1 MKATHR
7 LIVHGIMKVDNKIL
21 VTKRT
26 LEEDGRKN
34 TFGRF
39 YDVPG
44 GSVDE
49 GETPKI
55 ALVRETK
62 EETNLDV
69 EVGKIIYE
77 DSEYD
82 EEKNIVFTRLTYICN
97 IVNFNEIKLDEN
109 EHDEYKLVD
118 NIADFEEDE
127 VVPFLKEVLGN
138 REKYGI

>member
-34 TFGRF
+34 TFGGF